1 MLVNSVQS
9 DYSDS
14 YFKVCHWAIVEFL
27 KCLSVT
33 LIMFTLDF
41 SVITSLLM
49 DSENYFIYV

>member
-9 DYSDS
+9 DHSDS
-14 YFKVCHWAIVEFL
+14 YFKVCYWAIVEFL

-41 SVITSLLM
+41 SVIISLLM